1 MQPDTKPE
9 LRQRREALGLSREKL
24 ARQAD
29 CAAIT
34 IEMLEGGWR
43 PKQSRVFPALL
54 ATLDRLEAQK
64 HDGPVA
70 SEAAVKLGAG
80 AADHGTAG

>member
-1 MQPDTKPE
+1 MPTRQPDTKPE

-34 IEMLEGGWR
+34 IEMLEGGWAGRNSHASSRRCSQPLIDSKPKNTTAPLRAR
-43 PKQSRVFPALL
+43 PP
-54 ATLDRLEAQK
+54 
-64 HDGPVA
+64 
-70 SEAAVKLGAG
+70 
-80 AADHGTAG
+80 